1 MSLPY
6 IRRKYGVPA
15 RRGGLVLF
23 GDFMQLYKIR
33 SAREGLL
40 VVSPWNHHKQRK
52 LLHPT
57 WRIIYL

>member
-6 IRRKYGVPA
+6 IRRTYGVPA

-23 GDFMQLYKIR
+23 GSFMELYKIR

-40 VVSPWNHHKQRK
+40 VVSPLKNDKMRAY
-52 LLHPT
+52 LHPT
-57 WRIIYL
+57 WRIIYI